1 MFVERNIKDAF
12 ERVNS
17 FFPVVLLTGAR
28 QVGKSTFLR
37 KIAEPGRK
45 YVSLDPLDVQKQ
57 AREDPRL
64 FLANNPAPVIFD
76 EIQNVPELLPYIK
89 TLVDEARITSPE
101 KAKGMFWLTGSQ
113 QFHLMKEVSESLAG
127 RIGILNLYGLSNAE
141 IEGRKSQAFL
151 PDTQSAN
158 MPAKSPI
165 EVFERI
171 WRGSYPEIATAN
183 PDANMWSAFFQ
194 SYIQTYLMRDVRALT
209 QIADEHKF
217 YDFLRAVAA
226 RTGQMLNYSSLAR
239 DANISQPTAKSYLS
253 ILETSGIVKLLYPYS
268 RNKILNMVSTPKIH
282 MLDTGLA
289 AFLTGWTSPEVL
301 MNGAMAGVFF
311 ESWCVAEILKSY
323 VNAGESPNFYYYR
336 DKDKNEI
343 DLVIER
349 EGKIYPVEFKKAATV
364 SKSDVKRFSKLS
376 NFNMPLG
383 TGALISL
390 YPDAILIKENVKAI
404 PAFAL

>member
-17 FFPVVLLTGAR
+17 FFPVVLLIGAR

-57 AREDPRL
+57 PREDPRL

-89 TLVDEARITSPE
+89 ALVDEARITLPE

-113 QFHLMKEVSESLAG
+113 QFHLMKGVSESLAG

-141 IEGRKSQAFL
+141 IEGRRSQAFL

-158 MPAKSPI
+158 VPAKSPI

-171 WRGSYPEIATAN
+171 WCGSYPEIATAN

-209 QIADEHKF
+209 QVADEHKF

-239 DANISQPTAKSYLS
+239 DADISQPTAKSYLS

-268 RNKILNMVSTPKIH
+268 RNKIRNMVSTPKLH

-301 MNGAMAGVFF
+301 MNGAMAGAFF
-311 ESWCVAEILKSY
+311 ESWCVTEILKSY
-323 VNAGESPNFYYYR
+323 VNAGESPSFYYYR

-364 SKSDVKRFSKLS
+364 SKADVRHFNKLS

-383 TGALISL
+383 TGTLISL